1 MVHTVTMNPST
12 ILYHPEFDRTKTNPE
27 RNRSDSQGIL
37 WQHLKE
43 SKMHGFDFDQLKKVD
58 QYVLDFYSSKLRL
71 GIELN
76 ASSEPMDSLAENEMI
91 RQKYFKISGIKLVRF
106 WEDDIYYD
114 LENVLNMI
122 ELSVLVQ
129 KRRL

>member
-1 MVHTVTMNPST
+1 
-12 ILYHPEFDRTKTNPE
+12 
-27 RNRSDSQGIL
+27 
-37 WQHLKE
+37 
-43 SKMHGFDFDQLKKVD
+43 MHGFDFDQQKKVD

-129 KRRL
+129 KRRLRL